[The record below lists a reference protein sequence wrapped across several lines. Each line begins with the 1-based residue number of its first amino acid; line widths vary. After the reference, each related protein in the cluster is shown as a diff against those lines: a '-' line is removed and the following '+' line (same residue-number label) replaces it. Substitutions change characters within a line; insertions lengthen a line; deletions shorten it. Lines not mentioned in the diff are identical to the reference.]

1 MVWAGRRS
9 LLKRNE
15 SALHLNADALNR
27 LTCIFDEP
35 LVAVGVAARGCH
47 LNAAR
52 RGASAGISS
61 PRLSCSLL
69 YRSHDD

>member
-1 MVWAGRRS
+1 MGVAQITS
-9 LLKRNE
+9 ERNE
-15 SALHLNADALNR
+15 SVLHLNADALNR
-27 LTCIFDEP
+27 LTRVFDDP
-35 LVAVGVAARGCH
+35 LVAVGVAARGWH
-47 LNAAR
+47 LNVAH